1 MTETTWTWSLH
12 EKIPSSLP
20 IAHQYL
26 ETFLQAL
33 RDAGW
38 EGRDYFHVQ
47 MASEEALVNAV
58 THGNK
63 QSPDKQVEIEIYIS
77 PDQVNIRFKDEGSG
91 FCVDDL
97 PDPRCEERLEMVHG
111 RGVLLIRQMMS
122 EVRYLGC
129 GNEVIMVRRRNDPRF
144 DVPEDEDDDDDI
156 FTED

>member
-1 MTETTWTWSLH
+1 MTEITWTWSLH
-12 EKIPSSLP
+12 QRIPSSLT
-20 IAHQYL
+20 IAHQSL
-26 ETFLQAL
+26 EKLLQAL

-63 QSPDKQVEIEIYIS
+63 ESLDKLVELELHVSPEI
-77 PDQVNIRFKDEGSG
+77 VNMRIKDEGAG

-97 PDPRCEERLEMVHG
+97 PDPRCGERLEMVHG
-111 RGVLLIRQMMS
+111 RGVLLMKQMMS
-122 EVRYLGC
+122 EVRYVGC
-129 GNEVIMVRRRNDPRF
+129 GNEVVMSRRRNDPRF
-144 DVPEDEDDDDDI
+144 DALDDDDDDDV

>member
-1 MTETTWTWSLH
+1 MSATEWTWSLH

-20 IAHQYL
+20 IAHKVL

-63 QSPDKQVEIEIYIS
+63 ESTEKQVEIEFRIS
-77 PDQVNIRFKDEGSG
+77 PDEVNMRFKDEGAG
-91 FCVDDL
+91 FNPNSL
-97 PDPRCEERLEMVHG
+97 PDPRNEDRLEAVHG
-111 RGVLLIRQMMS
+111 RGVWLIREMMS
-122 EVRYLGC
+122 EVQYLGR
-129 GNEVIMVRRRNDPRF
+129 GNEVFMIRRRNDPRF
-144 DVPEDEDDDDDI
+144 DEPEEDEDDDF